1 MEVIGGMIGDMFLFA
16 IFALSFGLC
25 GAVALFF
32 FYRQTRK
39 KGYRPVVA
47 SAVLLAGGVAG
58 TIGTLAVPAHPISL
72 ASFLWSYFWVPLLL
86 SSAAIAL
93 LVLILPRRQ
102 VRVFGE
108 RRVRF
113 PFRRAGQSLIGL
125 GVLLPLVTGV
135 MCLRG
140 LAAASSFSKS
150 FGLTAMLVM
159 AGQYL
164 LRRGRSVRLPSVEEA
179 LRKDPRP
186 PVLYLRAFNQE
197 SQFFIMGYKAEYGKW
212 ARSFHAALSKSD
224 QKIGLTVEEYL
235 SRDLDRSL
243 GPFVALGSPED
254 YIAPPGALRLYA
266 KDDDWKMQFD
276 MLARR
281 ASAIIVEVS
290 KSENLRWEFEHLRS
304 EGLQEKLFVL
314 TRPSTEG
321 SKFAWAFWGVLW
333 RVKGIRAIPWEE
345 FSASLGHLGYEIGFD
360 HPGFGAVLAFDAQGR
375 AFVLTTEANW
385 PGEFVEPIH
394 AWIAERRRI
403 GRCIHA
409 ICEKCGRPYYAPES
423 ARPVMCRDCL
433 LGTTETQ
440 RTRRRIGWQGLT
452 LLMCLSP
459 VLVIVL
465 LAVLFP
471 SISEHWMRWISWI
484 ITLAFVLA
492 MVSFFYFAE
501 RNS

>member
-1 MEVIGGMIGDMFLFA
+1 MEVIGDMLLFA
-16 IFALSFGLC
+16 IFAFSFGLC
-25 GAVALFF
+25 AAVALFF

-39 KGYRPVVA
+39 KGYRPVAA
-47 SAVLLAGGVAG
+47 SAVLLGGGVAG
-58 TIGTLAVPAHPISL
+58 TIGTLAVPAHPTSM
-72 ASFLWSYFWVPLLL
+72 AFFLWSYFWVPLLL
-86 SSAAIAL
+86 SCAAMGL

-102 VRVFGE
+102 LRISGE

-125 GVLLPLVTGV
+125 GVLLPLVIGV

-140 LAAASSFSKS
+140 RVAPSSFGSS
-150 FGLTAMLVM
+150 IALTAMLVA
-159 AGQYL
+159 AGKYL
-164 LRRGRSVRLPSVEEA
+164 LQRDRSKRLPSVEEV

-197 SQFFIMGYKAEYGKW
+197 SQFFIVGYKADYGKW
-212 ARSFHAALSKSD
+212 AKSFHAAISKSD

-235 SRDLDRSL
+235 SQDINRFL
-243 GPFVALGSPED
+243 GPFIALGSPED

-266 KDDDWKMQFD
+266 KDEDWKAQFD
-276 MLARR
+276 TLARQ

-321 SKFAWAFWGVLW
+321 SKFAWAFWEVLW
-333 RVKGIRAIPWEE
+333 RLKGIRAIPWEE
-345 FSASLGHLGYEIGFD
+345 FSTSLAHLGYEIGFND
-360 HPGFGAVLAFDAQGR
+360 PGSGGVLAFDAQGR

-394 AWIAERRRI
+394 AWIAERRSI
-403 GRCIHA
+403 GRSVRA
-409 ICEKCGRPYYAPES
+409 ICDKCGRPYYAPES
-423 ARPVMCRDCL
+423 GQPVLCRDCL

-440 RTRRRIGWQGLT
+440 RTRRRISWQVFTVLI
-452 LLMCLSP
+452 CLSP
-459 VLVIVL
+459 VLVAVL
-465 LAVLFP
+465 VALLFP
-471 SISEHWMRWISWI
+471 SISEHAIRWISWI
-484 ITLAFVLA
+484 VMIVFVLA
-492 MVSFFYFAE
+492 IAAFSCFAE
-501 RNS
+501 RKS